1 MLRHKD
7 TLSISEI
14 KVRFNAQTYIS
25 ESFLDWLSFFKF
37 KSVYSP
43 LNVLKTKG
51 YPIGSLLSIMIIL
64 PFINKGSVHALL
76 RSGMKDLSP
85 SAKDSYYR
93 LKNMETIAWEKLLGK
108 FVKRFLFLVAKKTK
122 PAKNGTARYL
132 ILDDTLLPKCGKVA
146 EGVGRLWNHVT
157 HRSELGYRLLQLGL
171 YDGKSFLP
179 LDFSFHREKGKN
191 HEKPYG
197 LTRRELK
204 AQYAKCR
211 PEGSP
216 GARRVARL
224 DEPKIET
231 GIKMITK
238 ACKKLP
244 VSYLLMDSWFTCQ
257 KMLACAKDVKA
268 HLIGMMKMGNA
279 KYTYEDLELNSGE
292 LLQRLCKKS
301 KRCRKLKSN
310 YIHIEAIYKG
320 FPVQL
325 FFSRFGKRAKWHLIL
340 TTDLKLDY
348 LTMMKHYQ
356 VRWTIEVY
364 FKESKQYLNLGKCQ
378 SEDLDAQAADATIAM
393 IQYILLTLN
402 KRFGDYETKGEL
414 FRHAEEAIHELTLQS
429 RIWGLLLELV
439 QAIIELLE
447 LDIDDMDEFM
457 NRLINTEK
465 INPLLQKIEP
475 NLNAA

>member
-14 KVRFNAQTYIS
+14 KARFNAQAYLS
-25 ESFLDWLSFFKF
+25 ESFLGWLSFFKF

-43 LNVLKTKG
+43 LDVLKTKG
-51 YPIGSLLSIMIIL
+51 YPLGTLLSVLIIL
-64 PFINKGSVHALL
+64 PFINKDSVHALL

-122 PAKNGTARYL
+122 PVKNGIRYL
-132 ILDDTLLPKCGKVA
+132 ILDDTLLPKCGKVM

-191 HEKPYG
+191 QERPYG
-197 LTRRELK
+197 LTPREWK
-204 AQYAKCR
+204 AQYNKCR
-211 PEGSP
+211 SEGSP

-224 DEPKIET
+224 DASKIET
-231 GIKMITK
+231 GIKMIAK

-244 VSYLLMDSWFTCQ
+244 ITYLLMDSWFTCQ
-257 KMLACAKDVKA
+257 RMLECAKDAKV

-279 KYTYEDLELNSGE
+279 KYTYQGTELNSGE
-292 LLQRLCKKS
+292 LLQRLCKKA
-301 KRCRKLKSN
+301 KRCRKLKSS
-310 YIHIEAIYKG
+310 YIHMEVVYKG
-320 FPVQL
+320 FPVKL

-340 TTDLKLDY
+340 TTDLSLDY
-348 LTMMKHYQ
+348 LAMMKHYQ

-364 FKESKQYLNLGKCQ
+364 FKESKQYLNLGRCQ

-393 IQYILLTLN
+393 IQYILLSLN

-414 FRHAEEAIHELTLQS
+414 FRYAEQTIQELTLQS

-447 LDIDDMDEFM
+447 LDIDDMEEFM

-465 INPLLQKIEP
+465 IKPLLQKIKP
-475 NLNAA
+475 IFKAA

>member
-1 MLRHKD
+1 MLRPKD
-7 TLSISEI
+7 TLSLSEI
-14 KVRFNAQTYIS
+14 RNRFNAQAYIP
-25 ESFLDWLSFFKF
+25 ESFLNWLSFFKF

-43 LNVLKTKG
+43 LDVLKTKG
-51 YPIGSLLSIMIIL
+51 YPIGGLLSMMIIL
-64 PFINKGSVHALL
+64 PFINKDSIHALL

-108 FVKRFLFLVAKKTK
+108 FVKRFLSLVAKNTK
-122 PAKNGTARYL
+122 PVKDGAQYL
-132 ILDDTLLPKCGKVA
+132 ILDDTLLAKCGKVM
-146 EGVGRLWNHVT
+146 EGVGRLWDHVA
-157 HRSELGYRLLQLGL
+157 HRSVLGYRLLQLGY

-191 HEKPYG
+191 QEKPYG
-197 LTRRELK
+197 LTPREWK
-204 AQYAKCR
+204 AQYSKCR
-211 PEGSP
+211 LSGSP
-216 GARRVARL
+216 GARRVVKL
-224 DEPKIET
+224 DASKIET
-231 GIKMITK
+231 GIKMIAK

-244 VSYLLMDSWFTCQ
+244 VTYLLMDSWFTCQ
-257 KMLACAKDVKA
+257 RMLECAKDAKV

-279 KYTYEDLELNSGE
+279 KYTYQGSELNSGE
-292 LLQRLCKKS
+292 LLQRLCKKA

-310 YIHIEAIYKG
+310 YIHIQVIYKG

-340 TTDLKLDY
+340 TTDLSLGY
-348 LTMMKHYQ
+348 LAMMKHYQ

-393 IQYILLTLN
+393 IQYILLSLN

-414 FRHAEEAIHELTLQS
+414 FRHAEQAIHELTLQS

-447 LDIDDMDEFM
+447 LNIDDMDEFM
-457 NRLINTEK
+457 TRLVNTEK

-475 NLNAA
+475 IFKAA

>member
-14 KVRFNAQTYIS
+14 KTRFNAPTYLS

-43 LNVLKTKG
+43 LDVLKTKG
-51 YPIGSLLSIMIIL
+51 YPISSLLSMMIIL
-64 PFINKGSVHALL
+64 PFIKQGSVHALL

-108 FVKRFLFLVAKKTK
+108 FVTRFLFLVAKKTK
-122 PAKNGTARYL
+122 PVKNGIQYL
-132 ILDDTLLPKCGKVA
+132 ILDDTLLPKCGKVM
-146 EGVGRLWNHVT
+146 EGVGRLWDHVT

-179 LDFSFHREKGKN
+179 LNFSFHREKGKN
-191 HEKPYG
+191 KEKPFG
-197 LTRRELK
+197 LTQRELK
-204 AQYAKCR
+204 AKYTKCR
-211 PEGSP
+211 STGSP
-216 GARRVARL
+216 GAKRIAKL
-224 DEPKIET
+224 DESKIES

-244 VSYLLMDSWFTCQ
+244 ISYLLMDSWFTCQ
-257 KMLACAKDVKA
+257 EMLACAKDAKVY
-268 HLIGMMKMGNA
+268 LIGMMKMGNA
-279 KYTYEDLELNSGE
+279 KYNCQGVELNSGE

-310 YIHIEAIYKG
+310 YIHIEVIYKG
-320 FPVQL
+320 FPVKL

-340 TTDLKLDY
+340 TTDLSLDY

-364 FKESKQYLNLGKCQ
+364 FKESKQLLNLGRCQ
-378 SEDLDAQAADATIAM
+378 SEDLDAQAADAAIAM
-393 IQYILLTLN
+393 IQYILLSLN

-414 FRHAEEAIHELTLQS
+414 FRYAEQTMQELTLQS

-457 NRLINTEK
+457 NKLINTEK
-465 INPLLQKIEP
+465 VNPILQKINP
-475 NLNAA
+475 IFKAA